1 MNARKKKPQASP
13 EETPEVVEAGR
24 TPEPND
30 LEETAGATDGEI
42 VETRPQTAEDW
53 REKYLRVL
61 AELDNFRKRSERE
74 RDQTRQYA
82 AEGLVRDLLPVL
94 DALEMAKASEGDA
107 DSLRKGVKLAVDD
120 ALRVLKERGV
130 EAIETDGEN
139 FEGIRR
145 LLLEWKQ
152 NVVQD
157 VEDQVIGG
165 RTVTIVNDP
174 ILVRA
179 DKWTEWHYVG
189 EIMKQCSQPDIA
201 FWKVQLALSDQD
213 KETGIKNERIK

>member
-42 VETRPQTAEDW
+42 VETRPEPAEDW

-74 RDQTRQYA
+74 RAQTRQYA

-139 FEGIRR
+139 FDPRFHEAVGMAHDPERKPNTIFKEERR
-145 LLLEWKQ
+145 
-152 NVVQD
+152 
-157 VEDQVIGG
+157 G
-165 RTVTIVNDP
+165 
-174 ILVRA
+174 
-179 DKWTEWHYVG
+179 Y
-189 EIMKQCSQPDIA
+189 
-201 FWKVQLALSDQD
+201 
-213 KETGIKNERIK
+213 RIKDRVLRPSRVHIVIAPPEPAEKEE

>member
-42 VETRPQTAEDW
+42 VETRPETAEDW

-139 FEGIRR
+139 FDPRFHEAVGMAHDPERKPNTIFKEERR
-145 LLLEWKQ
+145 
-152 NVVQD
+152 
-157 VEDQVIGG
+157 G
-165 RTVTIVNDP
+165 
-174 ILVRA
+174 
-179 DKWTEWHYVG
+179 Y
-189 EIMKQCSQPDIA
+189 
-201 FWKVQLALSDQD
+201 
-213 KETGIKNERIK
+213 RIKDRVLRPSRVHIVIAPPEPAEKEE